1 MKGSGFRVMVLLGT
15 SDSKLECIA
24 TAVIKVTLLWVW
36 VTQQHASFLMGAEL
50 MGREQCHL
58 ERELIPSN
66 MFISS
71 KNLCLKC
78 LCIFYVLG
86 DRVSKAQSVL
96 FLSRSGFPADELNAF
111 KNIPW

>member
-15 SDSKLECIA
+15 SDSKLERIA

-50 MGREQCHL
+50 MGLEQCYL

-78 LCIFYVLG
+78 FMNILCVG
-86 DRVSKAQSVL
+86 RQ
-96 FLSRSGFPADELNAF
+96 GFQGPICF
-111 KNIPW
+111 VFVKKWISS